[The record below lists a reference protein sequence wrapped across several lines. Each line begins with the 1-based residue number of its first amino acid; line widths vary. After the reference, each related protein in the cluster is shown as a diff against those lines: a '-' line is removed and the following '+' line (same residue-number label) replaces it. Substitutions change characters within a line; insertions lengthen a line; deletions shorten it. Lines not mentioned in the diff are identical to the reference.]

1 MRYANLAKEGVEFL
15 ILASPISLNNYDF
28 PIKSPFNELL
38 EFMKFLKYLRF
49 ITNPMKFTMII
60 YEAHI
65 VFISPNRV
73 RSSPH
78 TSENIKSKGN

>member
-15 ILASPISLNNYDF
+15 ILASPISLNSYDF

-49 ITNPMKFTMII
+49 ITKKINPNKFTMII

-65 VFISPNRV
+65 IFVSPNKV
-73 RSSPH
+73 RSRSPY
-78 TSENIKSKGN
+78 IRKY